1 MSALVAD
8 PKLLAE
14 MSSPWKLRL
23 WMMAKLPLAWLAGLR
38 MEELTADRCR
48 ISVPYR
54 WLSQNPFRSTYFAAL
69 SMAAEMSTGALG
81 LLAVRS
87 APSSVAVII
96 TGLEGQF
103 LKKATGVTTFTC
115 EAGPAFFAAV
125 EETLRTGQGVTV
137 RAPAIGRAEDGT
149 EISRFTFEWSFKRRT
164 S

>member
-81 LLAVRS
+81 LDRK
-87 APSSVAVII
+87 SVV
-96 TGLEGQF
+96 
-103 LKKATGVTTFTC
+103 
-115 EAGPAFFAAV
+115 
-125 EETLRTGQGVTV
+125 
-137 RAPAIGRAEDGT
+137 
-149 EISRFTFEWSFKRRT
+149 
-164 S
+164 